1 MNFVKENDIK
11 TFFLFCLGTF
21 WMNPQYLLDVLP
33 VEDSKKSLV
42 SCNVVISLIQKP
54 SSKHRNRAS
63 HLSIGFSLYKV

>member
-1 MNFVKENDIK
+1 
-11 TFFLFCLGTF
+11 
-21 WMNPQYLLDVLP
+21 MNPQYLLDVLP
-33 VEDSKKSLV
+33 VEDSKKSLG